1 MPQKTCST
9 MTSLHHSPST
19 AKGMYP
25 SKAGNWTSKQAASK
39 NMQQE
44 CPDKLRPKVEETE
57 TRSGRSTAQLQHSGS
72 TISCR
77 IVPNPTA
84 MMKLSQCPD
93 SAG

>member
-39 NMQQE
+39 NMQRA
-44 CPDKLRPKVEETE
+44 CLDKLCPKVEETE
-57 TRSGRSTAQLQHSGS
+57 TRDQDGPQLNYNIQDPLFPV
-72 TISCR
+72 
-77 IVPNPTA
+77 IVS
-84 MMKLSQCPD
+84 LIRQQ
-93 SAG
+93 